1 MKKTKKKI
9 LQNAIELFNQKGISN
24 VRLEDIAKRA
34 GISKGNLHYHY
45 PTKKEILEAVLVYL
59 PEERTLVTNN
69 SEALLSNLDLIGVI
83 KNYLHFQFAHRFF
96 YRDIFEIAK
105 IVPKAK
111 SIYEDQLERSDNFT
125 KTFIYL
131 SVGRG
136 YMVPELHEGH
146 YDFFAKF
153 ASAVIQSWLEKRELL
168 GAKKYPLADV
178 VATILELNYPYLTEK
193 GIKWHEQ
200 MLGRLPEL
208 QEAEI
213 LTNWQGAD

>member
-9 LQNAIELFNQKGISN
+9 LQNAIELFNEKGTSN
-24 VRLEDIAKRA
+24 VRLEDIAERA
-34 GISKGNLHYHY
+34 GMSKGNLHYHY

-59 PEERTLVTNN
+59 PEERAQVTNN
-69 SEALLSNLDLIGVI
+69 AEALLTTLDVIAVI

-105 IVPKAK
+105 IVPEAK
-111 SIYEDQLERSDNFT
+111 IIYEDQLERSDNFT

-131 SVGRG
+131 CVGRG

-153 ASAVIQSWLEKRELL
+153 ASAILQSWLEKRELL
-168 GAKKYPLADV
+168 GVEKYPLVD
-178 VATILELNYPYLTEK
+178 VATSMLELNYPYLTEK
-193 GIKWHEQ
+193 GMVWYEQ
-200 MLGRLPEL
+200 MLERLPEL
-208 QEAEI
+208 QEEEV
-213 LTNWQGAD
+213 